1 MENKFIIDDCR
12 VSGYEDSQKDAVWR
26 ISSLKNEG
34 SEFAVHVS
42 HNGLMYITHFPGC
55 KIPFRKQANIIC
67 TFCKKLQQ
75 EGMNLQIRIKA
86 ENTTLKRLCLSAGFK
101 YLKREYSKRNLY
113 HIYYFPS

>member
-1 MENKFIIDDCR
+1 MESKFIIEDCR
-12 VSGYEDSQKDAVWR
+12 VSSYEDGQKDAVWR
-26 ISSLKNEG
+26 ISSLKNAS

-67 TFCKKLQQ
+67 TLCKKLQQ

-86 ENTTLKRLCLSAGFK
+86 DNASLKKLCFSAGFK
-101 YLKREYSKRNLY
+101 YLKHEYGKRKRYL
-113 HIYYFPS
+113 IYYFPN